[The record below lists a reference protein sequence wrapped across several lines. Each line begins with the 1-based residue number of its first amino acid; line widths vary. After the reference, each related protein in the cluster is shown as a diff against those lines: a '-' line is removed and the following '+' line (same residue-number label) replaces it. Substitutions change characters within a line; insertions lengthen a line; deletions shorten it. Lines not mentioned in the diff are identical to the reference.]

1 MCDSAQSLK
10 LTPVTIVAMN
20 KPENRFSVLDG
31 WRGIA
36 ILLVLAAHL
45 FPIGPKFLHLND
57 LAGLVGMALFFVLSG
72 FLMSHFLLYRTDVID
87 FLIRRFFRILPLAW
101 LVIAISLLI
110 FPVNQDAWLAH
121 LFFYAN
127 YPPKPFVPHVTEH
140 FWSLCVELH
149 FYIGIALIVSLFK
162 KNGLL
167 LIPLI
172 CVGITLLRIIKGA
185 EISVIT
191 HLRVDEI
198 LAGSML
204 ALVFN
209 QKLGLG
215 SINFIRKQNFFLMLA
230 LLLISSHPQAGAF
243 LYLRPYF
250 AALLIGNTLLN
261 QGTKINLLLD
271 AKILVYIASIS
282 YALYVLHPL
291 LASSWLG
298 SGNIMEK
305 YSKRPLLLIVI
316 FVCAYLS
323 TFYYEHKAIAI
334 GKTLSLKINF
344 FKQAKAVNKS

>member
-1 MCDSAQSLK
+1 MSDSVQSIK
-10 LTPVTIVAMN
+10 VTPVTIEAMN
-20 KPENRFSVLDG
+20 KSENRFSVLDG

-36 ILLVLAAHL
+36 IVLVLADHL
-45 FPIGPKFLHLND
+45 LPIGPKFLHLNAV
-57 LAGLVGMALFFVLSG
+57 AGLSGMALFFVLSG
-72 FLMSHFLLYRTDVID
+72 FLMSHFLLYRTDVLD

-101 LVIAISLLI
+101 LIIIISLL
-110 FPVNQDAWLAH
+110 FYPVNQDAWMAH
-121 LFFYAN
+121 MFFYAN

-172 CVGITLLRIIKGA
+172 CVGITLLRILKGA

-198 LAGSML
+198 LAGSTL
-204 ALVFN
+204 ALVYN

-215 SINFIRKQNFFLMLA
+215 IINFIRKQNFFLMLT
-230 LLLISSHPQAGAF
+230 LLLISSHPLAGAF

-271 AKILVYIASIS
+271 ARILVYIASIS

-298 SGNIMEK
+298 SGNLIEK
-305 YSKRPLLLIVI
+305 YSKRPLLLIGI
-316 FVCAYLS
+316 FMCAHLS
-323 TFYYEHKAIAI
+323 TFYYEHKAIAL
-334 GKTLSLKINF
+334 GKKLSLRIGF
-344 FKQAKAVNKS
+344 YRQAKVINKF